1 MSTLERAIEI
11 AIEAHRGQRDKAG
24 NDYINH
30 PLRVMAAGKTTN
42 ERIVGVLHDVVED
55 SDWSFERL
63 MDEGFSKEV
72 MDALRCLTHD
82 PRVSYDQYISHLKD
96 NKLAVIV
103 KLNDLS
109 DNMDIRRF
117 PYLSDKDVKRLK
129 KYLRAYK
136 QLIGEPTYSVY
147 ACRQEYPNAYMPWTK
162 EDDLILT
169 RMWNEGATNK
179 ELSSHFQRKP
189 GAIRSRVEKLGLEKL
204 YGERVK
210 SSMVCKEEV
219 KSE

>member
-1 MSTLERAIEI
+1 
-11 AIEAHRGQRDKAG
+11 
-24 NDYINH
+24 
-30 PLRVMAAGKTTN
+30 
-42 ERIVGVLHDVVED
+42 
-55 SDWSFERL
+55 
-63 MDEGFSKEV
+63 
-72 MDALRCLTHD
+72 
-82 PRVSYDQYISHLKD
+82 
-96 NKLAVIV
+96 
-103 KLNDLS
+103 
-109 DNMDIRRF
+109 
-117 PYLSDKDVKRLK
+117 
-129 KYLRAYK
+129 
-136 QLIGEPTYSVY
+136 
-147 ACRQEYPNAYMPWTK
+147 MPWTK